1 MYKKILLSTVLAA
14 AISSSAFAESY
25 QNANIVPAN
34 TAPAYIPP
42 PALGIYVGLG
52 YGYTS
57 VEDDYF
63 EYFPNSGLAV
73 QTDINYDAVM
83 FQAGYQYNPFFAFEF
98 RYWTA
103 FSGGDYSISSN
114 YPPLYPPAA
123 GSYDNFD
130 AWGFYLKPMYP
141 VTPDFSIYGLLGFS
155 GVYISGEPG
164 WDLLDEG
171 SYSWG
176 LGASYAITPNI
187 LIFADYVQLFNGGGY
202 GYGYDYYDYDYDSDQ
217 DTRVNTINIGLTY
230 RF

>member
-1 MYKKILLSTVLAA
+1 MTKKILLSTVL
-14 AISSSAFAESY
+14 SMTLGSSAFADTHYEQVSPQPY
-25 QNANIVPAN
+25 MQPA
-34 TAPAYIPP
+34 
-42 PALGIYVGLG
+42 ALGLYLGLA

-57 VEDDYF
+57 VKDDYF
-63 EYFPNSGLAV
+63 EYYPNSGLSL
-73 QTDINYDAVM
+73 QTDIDFNAAM
-83 FQAGYQYNPFFAFEF
+83 LQAGYQYSPFIAFEF

-103 FSGGDYSISSN
+103 FGGGDYSINSN

-123 GSYDNFD
+123 GSYDDFD

-141 VTPDFSIYGLLGFS
+141 VSPEFSIYGLIGFS

-171 SYSWG
+171 DFSWG

-187 LIFADYVQLFNGGGY
+187 LIFADFTRLFNSWVDGY
-202 GYGYDYYDYDYDSDQ
+202 GYYDYDYDSEQ
-217 DTRVNTINIGLTY
+217 DTTVDTINIGLSY

>member
-1 MYKKILLSTVLAA
+1 MYKKILLSTLLTAL
-14 AISSSAFAESY
+14 IGTSAFAENYENS
-25 QNANIVPAN
+25 AI
-34 TAPAYIPP
+34 APAYAPPP

-52 YGYTS
+52 YGYTK
-57 VEDDYF
+57 VKDHYF

-73 QTDINYDAVM
+73 QTDINFDVAM
-83 FQAGYQYNPFFAFEF
+83 FQAGFQFNPFLAFEF

-114 YPPLYPPAA
+114 YPPLYPPEA

-141 VTPDFSIYGLLGFS
+141 VTPEFSIYGLLGFS
-155 GVYISGEPG
+155 GTYVSGEPG

-171 SYSWG
+171 DFSWG

-187 LIFADYVQLFNGGGY
+187 LIFADYAELFNGGI
-202 GYGYDYYDYDYDSDQ
+202 YGYDFDQ

>member
-1 MYKKILLSTVLAA
+1 MTKRILLSTALCIAMG
-14 AISSSAFAESY
+14 SSAFADTY
-25 QNANIVPAN
+25 QEE
-34 TAPAYIPP
+34 IPP
-42 PALGIYVGLG
+42 QPYMQPVALGIYVGLA
-52 YGYTS
+52 YGYTQ
-57 VEDDYF
+57 VKDDYF
-63 EYFPNSGLAV
+63 EYYPNSGLAV

-83 FQAGYQYNPFFAFEF
+83 FQAGYQYNTFFAFEL

-103 FSGGDYSISSN
+103 FNGGDYSISSN
-114 YPPLYPPAA
+114 YPPLYPPAV

-141 VTPDFSIYGLLGFS
+141 VTPEFSIYGLLGFS
-155 GVYISGEPG
+155 GVYVAGEPG

-171 SYSWG
+171 DYSWG

-202 GYGYDYYDYDYDSDQ
+202 GYGYYDYDYDSDQ